1 MMTTIQQ
8 ILDFFE
14 SFAPLATAMDFDNCG
29 LLVGDKDTPVSKVLV
44 TLDITAEV
52 VKEAKEKG
60 CGLII
65 SHHPVIFQP
74 LRRMNSRS
82 VPYLLAQA
90 GISAVC
96 MHTNLDL
103 GEKFGVNICLGQAA
117 GLKEVH
123 RAPEGECLF
132 AGTLEDTISVRELAQ
147 RVMQNLACSGLRYT
161 EGKGTVRTVAVAS
174 GAGGSDIFAAAAIGA
189 DALITGEIKH
199 HEINAANEYG
209 IAVID
214 AGHFKSEDI
223 VINPLIARLKE
234 EFPSA
239 EFTKCQT
246 YSDKMK
252 YLSSLSN

>member
-1 MMTTIQQ
+1 MTTIQQ

-14 SFAPLATAMDFDNCG
+14 GFAPLATAMDFDNCG
-29 LLVGDKDTPVSKVLV
+29 LLVGDRETPVSKVLV

-52 VKEAKEKG
+52 AEEAQQKG
-60 CGLII
+60 CELII

-103 GEKFGVNICLGQAA
+103 GERFGVNICLGQAA

-123 RAPEGECLF
+123 RASEGECLF
-132 AGTLEDTISVRELAQ
+132 VGKLENAVSARELAQ
-147 RVMQNLACSGLRYT
+147 RIMRNLDCSGLRYT
-161 EGKGTVRTVAVAS
+161 EGKGSVRTVAVAS

-199 HEINAANEYG
+199 HDINAANEYG
-209 IAVID
+209 VAVID
-214 AGHFKSEDI
+214 AGHFKSENV
-223 VINPLIARLKE
+223 VINPLIARLKDA
-234 EFPSA
+234 FPSV

>member
-52 VKEAKEKG
+52 VEEAKEKG

-90 GISAVC
+90 GIAAVC

-103 GEKFGVNICLGQAA
+103 SEKFGVNICLGQAA

-132 AGTLEDTISVRELAQ
+132 AG
-147 RVMQNLACSGLRYT
+147 NT
-161 EGKGTVRTVAVAS
+161 EGRGTVRTVAVAS

>member
-1 MMTTIQQ
+1 
-8 ILDFFE
+8 
-14 SFAPLATAMDFDNCG
+14 
-29 LLVGDKDTPVSKVLV
+29 
-44 TLDITAEV
+44 
-52 VKEAKEKG
+52 
-60 CGLII
+60 
-65 SHHPVIFQP
+65 
-74 LRRMNSRS
+74 MNSRS

-90 GISAVC
+90 GIAAVC

-103 GEKFGVNICLGQAA
+103 SEKFGVNICLGQAA